1 MKKDAKGIFGVLGFS
16 LHKIVFSLGLIAFLV
31 MGTAFDGSAVFAK
44 KHKKDKIDK
53 HLIVKTKDGK
63 VKGMESDYNSWA
75 WLSIPYAKPP
85 VGDLRWKEPK
95 SPRRWHGVLD
105 ATSDCEPCT
114 QFGEGAVI
122 GSEDCLYLNVFR
134 PDTKE
139 KNLPVYFWIHGGSNK
154 TGMASQYPL
163 GYMASR
169 ENIVIV
175 VIQYRMGPFGWFRHP
190 APKGNKKDRSGN
202 FGTLDHIKALK
213 WVKENIAK
221 FGGDP
226 KNVTIAG
233 ESAGA
238 ANIMHLLVSPL
249 AKKLFHGA
257 IMQSIGGSVYS
268 PERNAA
274 RAQATLV
281 ELLIV
286 DGSAADVPE
295 AKILIDSMSDKEIR
309 AYLQGKTTAEIMA
322 AEPTSG
328 IGPTEDGKVMPIGGW
343 DEAITSGDYNMVPVI
358 VGSNQH
364 EYTLWTYSGWTETS
378 NGNHWYDLSSLW
390 LWGDWWKIRLDQIMP
405 EDGDKDLYRFT
416 AEMGGLNWRLSRVDN
431 VARWLKGQQD
441 DIYGYFFRWD
451 GVEIFP
457 LSALYQFV
465 FGATHASEIA
475 FFFNYPTDIWTDGA
489 AFNPFQDTPGRQAL
503 ALAMMDYVGNFCWNK
518 DPNGADLPVWEEWSS
533 YEGGPK
539 LISLDATPDVIE
551 TYMITEE
558 LTVDSVDAQYD
569 EYYDLLPEDREV
581 PEYSWRD
588 RF

>member
-1 MKKDAKGIFGVLGFS
+1 MKRYYFCTISCLT
-16 LHKIVFSLGLIAFLV
+16 LLFLTFANSAV
-31 MGTAFDGSAVFAK
+31 AFDTVVETEYGAVSGYEDPYGVVWK
-44 KHKKDKIDK
+44 
-53 HLIVKTKDGK
+53 
-63 VKGMESDYNSWA
+63 
-75 WLSIPYAKPP
+75 SIPYARPP
-85 VGDLRWKEPK
+85 VGSLRWKEPK
-95 SPRRWHGVLD
+95 SPHSWPGFLD
-105 ATSDCEPCT
+105 AATDPAPCT
-114 QFGEGAVI
+114 QFGESGTI
-122 GSEDCLYLNVFR
+122 SSEDCLYLNIFR
-134 PDTKE
+134 PKTTE
-139 KNLPVYFWIHGGSNK
+139 MNLPVYFWIHGGSNK
-154 TGMASQYPL
+154 TGAASQYPL
-163 GYMASR
+163 SHVAER

-190 APKGNKKDRSGN
+190 APKGSIRTRSGN

-213 WVKENIAK
+213 WVKQNITS

-226 KNVTIAG
+226 DNVTIAG

-238 ANIMHLLVSPL
+238 ANVMHLLVSPL

-268 PERNAA
+268 PERNAG
-274 RAQATLV
+274 QAHNTLV
-281 ELLIV
+281 DLLIA
-286 DGSAADVPE
+286 DGSAEDSDAAE
-295 AKILIDSMSDKEIR
+295 LFIDSMSDREIR
-309 AYLQGKTTAEIMA
+309 VYLEGKTTAEIMFA
-322 AEPTSG
+322 AQSG
-328 IGPTEDGKVMPIGGW
+328 GVGPTEDGFVMPIGGW
-343 DEAITSGDYNMVPVI
+343 EGTIASGDYNMVPVI

-364 EYTLWTYSGWTETS
+364 EYTLWTFSGWTETS

-390 LWGDWWKIRLDQIMP
+390 DYGQYWLYRLDQIMP

-457 LSALYQFV
+457 LSAIYQFI

-489 AFNPFQDTPGRQAL
+489 AFNPYQDTPGRQAL
-503 ALAMMDYVGNFCWNK
+503 ALAMMDYAGNFCWNK
-518 DPNGADLPVWEEWSS
+518 DPNGAYLPVWEEWSS

-539 LISLDATPDVIE
+539 LISLDATPEEID

-558 LTVDSVDAQYD
+558 LTVDSVTAQYD
-569 EYYDLLPEDREV
+569 EYYDLLPEDRDD

-588 RF
+588 KF